1 MSFKISMIVIK
12 NLMYLW
18 KKHDKSRFWVIYV
31 SVQILEILVSFE
43 DFFLLLF
50 DVWIF
55 LIQPQ
60 IKRLPANL
68 LHIWWQTW
76 TPSL

>member
-1 MSFKISMIVIK
+1 MSFKISMVVIN

-31 SVQILEILVSFE
+31 SVQILEILVSDE

-50 DVWIF
+50 DVLF
-55 LIQPQ
+55 F
-60 IKRLPANL
+60 
-68 LHIWWQTW
+68 
-76 TPSL
+76 